1 MPDLS
6 YHNQRDILNTNQL
19 REMLPQMPSFC
30 AEFFRGITPETTPL
44 TRINYARDLMIFFS
58 FLCEYKA
65 CCKGK
70 EIPAIT
76 TDDIILLIFS
86 NVLFLGCSSI
96 LEILSLFLFIFST
109 SLVEFEK
116 L

>member
-65 CCKGK
+65 WWQRKRN
-70 EIPAIT
+70 PS
-76 TDDIILLIFS
+76 DY
-86 NVLFLGCSSI
+86 NR
-96 LEILSLFLFIFST
+96 
-109 SLVEFEK
+109 
-116 L
+116 